1 MSGAGVHDLPG
12 LWIDFQEGSMR
23 ARAGQAVV
31 GVELERQEN
40 GQLTARSR
48 ERVVEQLRS
57 LLGGSAG
64 KVRPRAFCAV
74 GARGVSLRR
83 VKLPAA
89 SREETRKLLRLQI
102 EREFPLAPEALAW
115 GYQLL
120 ENGASGMEGDGRG
133 QEVLVAAVKRAVV
146 EEYTE
151 LLRECGAEPLM
162 TLGAFA
168 RTHLVRGGK
177 ESFAMLEIGG
187 EHAEFTIV
195 EHGVIESVRVLRWPG
210 GSPEGGTGNPQA
222 ARESVWRGWA
232 ESVRARW
239 SGSKLYLTGEG
250 ARLPALRLCFE
261 RVMGSGGTCEWLDA
275 GAGDEGSA
283 TIVGLRKVWE
293 RSGEVLPLMLELES
307 APKGESAQTSG
318 WWRWAAL
325 LGLVVVG
332 LISVR
337 YAEGLVLHGRL
348 TERLAEVRA
357 YRDTL
362 PKREADLAFL
372 QHLKT
377 NQVPYLDALFA
388 LAEAAPAGT
397 RIETLS
403 LNRRGELTMRTTLR
417 DPLQVAE
424 FRSKLVKSGLFESVS
439 LEEQAMAANRQGVNA
454 RFVGRW
460 KTSGNS
466 P

>member
-1 MSGAGVHDLPG
+1 
-12 LWIDFQEGSMR
+12 
-23 ARAGQAVV
+23 
-31 GVELERQEN
+31 
-40 GQLTARSR
+40 
-48 ERVVEQLRS
+48 
-57 LLGGSAG
+57 
-64 KVRPRAFCAV
+64 
-74 GARGVSLRR
+74 
-83 VKLPAA
+83 
-89 SREETRKLLRLQI
+89 
-102 EREFPLAPEALAW
+102 
-115 GYQLL
+115 
-120 ENGASGMEGDGRG
+120 
-133 QEVLVAAVKRAVV
+133 
-146 EEYTE
+146 
-151 LLRECGAEPLM
+151 M

-168 RTHLVRGGK
+168 RTHLVPGG
-177 ESFAMLEIGG
+177 EDSFAMLEIGG

-195 EHGVIESVRVLRWPG
+195 EHGLLESVRVLRWPG

-222 ARESVWRGWA
+222 ARESVWRGLA

-250 ARLPALRLCFE
+250 ARLPALRLGFE
-261 RVMGSGGTCEWLDA
+261 RVMGSGGTCVWLDA

-307 APKGESAQTSG
+307 APKGESARTSG
-318 WWRWAAL
+318 RWRWAAL

-332 LISVR
+332 LISGR

-348 TERLAEVRA
+348 TKRLAEVRA

-388 LAEAAPAGT
+388 LAEAAPAGM

-424 FRSKLVKSGLFESVS
+424 FRSKLVQSGLFDSVA
-439 LEEQAMAANRQGVNA
+439 LEEQTAAANRQGVNA